1 MLRFLIRD
9 RHGRAGGGVFC
20 VLLFPDSSENRWLA
34 RLPASGTRIRSRRG
48 KVWIVDEVLQSGRE
62 TYTVFC
68 VGRLEYRDALR
79 RRSGGTS
86 DLATEL
92 LEAARNA
99 SDRSPSVATGGDS
112 ATIGPEAAAPPTFRL
127 LRLAAGERGAV
138 VGDRNALWVWAL
150 LHRIACGRRCVSTGT
165 VFSRQRS
172 SGGPSP

>member
-99 SDRSPSVATGGDS
+99 SDTVT
-112 ATIGPEAAAPPTFRL
+112 
-127 LRLAAGERGAV
+127 ERG
-138 VGDRNALWVWAL
+138 
-150 LHRIACGRRCVSTGT
+150 HRRRL
-165 VFSRQRS
+165 RDYR
-172 SGGPSP
+172 P